1 MAYTHSTLFPKVILF
16 ASAFALVFLIGF
28 YMLQVQGITYHSYQV
43 ASYQSEIGEL
53 QQFIRGLDNH
63 FQSLTTLETLSPK
76 IEALGLVPVSNL
88 AYLDLSTQQMAAK

>member
-1 MAYTHSTLFPKVILF
+1 
-16 ASAFALVFLIGF
+16 
-28 YMLQVQGITYHSYQV
+28 MLQVQGITYHSYQV